1 MQIEV
6 LNKKHN
12 IVAVDMPDRKRNGG
26 ICVIYGPYT
35 DTIMINK
42 DSFDPGKIAEVIG
55 AYLDLK
61 ALGGGAELGVK
72 GAAKNDTLRGVFDVV
87 DQIARI
93 RRHLCRHRRV

>member
-1 MQIEV
+1 MQQFEV

-12 IVAVDMPDRKRNGG
+12 IVAADMPDRKRNGG

-42 DSFDPGKIAEVIG
+42 DAFDPDKIAEVIG

-61 ALGGGAELGVK
+61 ALGGCGAGRERRSK
-72 GAAKNDTLRGVFDVV
+72 E
-87 DQIARI
+87 
-93 RRHLCRHRRV
+93 RHLARCV

>member
-61 ALGGGAELGVK
+61 ALGGGC
-72 GAAKNDTLRGVFDVV
+72 GAGRERRSKE
-87 DQIARI
+87 
-93 RRHLCRHRRV
+93 RHLARCV